1 MTKLQL
7 EYELERPLNDDDAVA
22 IADLHS
28 VYGFARI
35 TLAPSM
41 DRITVEYD
49 ASRLSEKDVEGWLM
63 RYGIPIKRAPVAV
76 G

>member
-22 IADLHS
+22 IADIHS
-28 VYGFARI
+28 VYGFVRV
-35 TLAPSM
+35 TLGPLM

-49 ASRLSEKDVEGWLM
+49 ASRLSENDVEAWLM
-63 RYGIPIKRAPVAV
+63 RYGIPIKREPVGVA
-76 G
+76 

>member
-22 IADLHS
+22 IADIHS
-28 VYGFARI
+28 VYGFVRV

-49 ASRLSEKDVEGWLM
+49 ASRLSEKDVEAWLM
-63 RYGIPIKRAPVAV
+63 RYGLPIKREPVAAT
-76 G
+76 

>member
-22 IADLHS
+22 IADIHS
-28 VYGFARI
+28 VYGFVRV

-49 ASRLSEKDVEGWLM
+49 ASRLSEEDVEGWLM
-63 RYGIPIKRAPVAV
+63 RYGIPIKREPVPV
-76 G
+76 S

>member
-28 VYGFARI
+28 IYGFVRV
-35 TLAPSM
+35 TLAPALN
-41 DRITVEYD
+41 RITVEYD
-49 ASRLSEKDVEGWLM
+49 ASRLSDKEVESWLM
-63 RYGIPIKRAPVAV
+63 RYGIPIKREPVPV
-76 G
+76 S

>member
-7 EYELERPLNDDDAVA
+7 EYELERPLTDDDAVA
-22 IADLHS
+22 IADIHS
-28 VYGFARI
+28 VYGFVRV

-49 ASRLSEKDVEGWLM
+49 ASRLSESDVEDWLM
-63 RYGIPIKRAPVAV
+63 RFGIPIQREPVPV
-76 G
+76 S